1 MDHAA
6 PVSAMA
12 GAGKAAGARA
22 ARARA
27 GIAASLPAR
36 AGIAADPRA
45 RARIVRATLTYAPN
59 ITAQPIR
66 EEQPNYRL
74 VAPGMSNADEEARG
88 GSGDGV
94 DEVNTSILSV
104 KKLQAVKLLLDEDA
118 WRVSRSRP

>member
-94 DEVNTSILSV
+94 DTSILSV